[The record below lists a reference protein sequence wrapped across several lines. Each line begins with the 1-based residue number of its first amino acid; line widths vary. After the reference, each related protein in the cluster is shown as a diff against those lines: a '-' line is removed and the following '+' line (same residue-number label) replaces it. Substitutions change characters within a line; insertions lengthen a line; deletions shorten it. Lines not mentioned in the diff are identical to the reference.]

1 MNKCPLC
8 PLSTKLKK
16 QFKLLQNF
24 AEIRKCMFITSVTT
38 GDKSF
43 DTGNCTLPR
52 IFSDT
57 GENFITGYNNIE
69 DKFIAGD
76 NDIA

>member
-1 MNKCPLC
+1 
-8 PLSTKLKK
+8 
-16 QFKLLQNF
+16 
-24 AEIRKCMFITSVTT
+24 MFITSVTT

-43 DTGNCTLPR
+43 DTGNYTFSR

-57 GENFITGYNNIE
+57 GEKFITGDNNIG

-76 NDIA
+76 NDTG